1 MRISLGGGG
10 TDLPSYYTKHTGFVV
25 SAAITRYV
33 YITISDGFW
42 PRIHLKYSKMED
54 VERVEE
60 IHHPIIREAMKLTG
74 VTGPYLAIVSL
85 SDIPGGAGRG
95 SSGRFSDAPL
105 GALQTLEEQFR

>member
-42 PRIHLKYSKMED
+42 PRIHLKYSKMAA
-54 VERVEE
+54 VEPVEE
-60 IHHPIIREAMKLTG
+60 IHHPIIREAMHLTG
-74 VTGPYLAIVSL
+74 VTWPDLEIVSL
-85 SDIPGGAGRG
+85 SDIPAGYGRG
-95 SSGRFSDAPL
+95 VSGRL
-105 GALQTLEEQFR
+105 T